1 MVTGLPGQKGP
12 SGTSGVNWGT
22 VLEGCVCVWA
32 GGVHGPGQGCRKNT
46 QSSCALFPAY
56 NRHLM
61 SLLHAGGAP
70 GRQEEGPA
78 PSSPVGIPHP
88 ALRPLLLGVTAGPGP
103 HITQVRGPW
112 LCQHQVTFLYTDEQ
126 MGDITY

>member
-46 QSSCALFPAY
+46 QSSCTLFPAY

-61 SLLHAGGAP
+61 SLLHVGGAP
-70 GRQEEGPA
+70 GGRRRGRRHPRLSAYLTLPSGLCSSGLQLGLGPT
-78 PSSPVGIPHP
+78 SP
-88 ALRPLLLGVTAGPGP
+88 R
-103 HITQVRGPW
+103 
-112 LCQHQVTFLYTDEQ
+112 
-126 MGDITY
+126 